1 MLATTKGH
9 CNTRARFGDL
19 IEDPFAGPLVLRCSV
34 SHADFFADL
43 CGRLA
48 QEKLDNMRGYCCYIE
63 DEEKRFHSLWPDIE
77 RKARNKSNSNP
88 RSKRNDET
96 TTFNLR
102 VSESESEY
110 KDQV

>member
-63 DEEKRFHSLWPDIE
+63 DEE
-77 RKARNKSNSNP
+77 N
-88 RSKRNDET
+88 
-96 TTFNLR
+96 
-102 VSESESEY
+102 
-110 KDQV
+110 